1 PCNRPERFAACAR
14 SEPST
19 RQQTAVKKPAARFT
33 VREHLQNLNV
43 SCGREPVGSSLNCP
57 SAFARPTA
65 DEPGTFSPT
74 GGEGQDEGVRFL
86 QRVRRVATERRM
98 QRE

>member
-1 PCNRPERFAACAR
+1 MG
-14 SEPST
+14 
-19 RQQTAVKKPAARFT
+19 
-33 VREHLQNLNV
+33 RENLQNLDANR
-43 SCGREPVGSSLNCP
+43 GHEPAGIPLNRP
-57 SAFARPTA
+57 SAFAKPTA

-98 QRE
+98 QREEDDR